1 MARPM
6 LPIVNNNNG
15 TMSLC
20 KNNHRVIQA
29 KVIIRN
35 VMYEPTK
42 YNNRQIQQTAQQRMW
57 QSYSKLAGLKNTGF
71 HNTRFNITKVALS
84 RSKS

>member
-42 YNNRQIQQTAQQRMW
+42 YSNRLNSTNCTAKDVA
-57 QSYSKLAGLKNTGF
+57 KLQ
-71 HNTRFNITKVALS
+71 
-84 RSKS
+84 